1 MGSNPILD
9 STNNN
14 IMSTEKEKGRTVVKG
29 FYNGPEEEVPVQEE
43 EHFVPLPREE
53 EPNTTNITWLIWLF
67 GIFIALILAFTI
79 ATFSVNTLILKE
91 IRNTQT
97 YEQRRN
103 RNNTGECAKSI
114 YFSRTPDGVWE
125 IQDCAR

>member
-14 IMSTEKEKGRTVVKG
+14 IMATEKEKGRTVVKG
-29 FYNGPEEEVPVQEE
+29 FYSGPEEEVPVQEE

-53 EPNTTNITWLIWLF
+53 EPSTTNITWLIWLF
-67 GIFIALILAFTI
+67 GIFIALTTIFTT
-79 ATFSVNTLILKE
+79 ATFIVSLSILKE

-97 YEQRRN
+97 YEQRGN
-103 RNNTGECAKSI
+103 RNNTSECAKSI

-125 IQDCAR
+125 IQDCTR